1 MAPVSPSPFHPGE
14 RAVQERAGE
23 VALADRVGGGIGELV
38 PPAAADFLAERE
50 MVVVAARAPGGQVWA
65 TLLTGP
71 EGFADAP
78 DEGTVVVH
86 AAPAEGDPL
95 RPVLVP
101 GTHTPV
107 GILAVDPATRRRM
120 RVNGIA
126 TATAEGLTIA
136 TTQVFANCPKYI
148 RPRRVVARRP
158 DDPASAPV
166 APAARTGAALTAE
179 QRAWVSGADTFFVGT
194 ADVDG
199 AADASHRGGAP
210 GFVHVVGDDR
220 LRIPDYR
227 GNSMYMTLG
236 NVERQPAAGLLF
248 VDWEG
253 GSTLQLT
260 GEVTVDH
267 DLAAARALDPRA
279 RRVLDVTVT
288 EVVELPGRSPLS
300 WAPVDDA

>member
-1 MAPVSPSPFHPGE
+1 M
-14 RAVQERAGE
+14 QERAGE
-23 VALADRVGGGIGELV
+23 VALADRVGGGIGERV

-50 MVVVAARAPGGQVWA
+50 MVVVAARAPGGQVWV

-78 DEGTVVVH
+78 DEGTVVVARRSGGGRPPAAGAGAGHPH
-86 AAPAEGDPL
+86 ARSGCSPSTRPPAAACGSTASPPP
-95 RPVLVP
+95 RPR
-101 GTHTPV
+101 
-107 GILAVDPATRRRM
+107 A
-120 RVNGIA
+120 
-126 TATAEGLTIA
+126 LTIA

-148 RPRRVVARRP
+148 RPRRVVAHRP

-279 RRVLDVTVT
+279 GACST
-288 EVVELPGRSPLS
+288 
-300 WAPVDDA
+300 

>member
-1 MAPVSPSPFHPGE
+1 MALASPSPFHPGE

-38 PPAAADFLAERE
+38 PAAAADFLAERE
-50 MVVVAARAPGGQVWA
+50 MVVVAARAPGGQVWV

-86 AAPAEGDPL
+86 AVPAEGDPL
-95 RPVLVP
+95 RAVLAP
-101 GTHTPV
+101 GTRTQV
-107 GILAVDPATRRRM
+107 GLLAVDPATRRRM
-120 RVNGIA
+120 RVNGVA
-126 TATAEGLTIA
+126 AATAEGLTIV
-136 TTQVFANCPKYI
+136 TMQVFANCPKYI

-158 DDPASAPV
+158 DDPASAG
-166 APAARTGAALTAE
+166 PAARSGATLTAA

-199 AADASHRGGAP
+199 SADASHRGGAA

-236 NVERQPAAGLLF
+236 NLERQPAVGLLF

-260 GEVTVDH
+260 GEVTIDY